1 MEQTTGQRTLADGAH
16 TTGSGTLSEDGHIVG
31 ITAKLGDVSLDP
43 LQRLDLIQDTVVA
56 GHTVRTLSRELAIRH
71 ETEDAQTIIDGDEHH
86 ILRSPLLAV
95 ELRLSAP
102 ALTIAATVNP
112 QSHRQFLVRLTSC
125 LRVDIQIET
134 VLAVGSLVAIT
145 PLRCIAARI
154 VNSLIAGMAEF
165 RTILHTVPSLH
176 GLRLLP
182 AQVADGRCGIGDAF
196 VSKHTWALGF
206 NAYNLTTLN
215 GEYRTLGTLLI
226 LRAAH
231 QQCHEWQQ

>member
-1 MEQTTGQRTLADGAH
+1 MEQTTGQGTLADSAH
-16 TTGSGTLSEDGHIVG
+16 TTGSGTLSEDGHIVR
-31 ITAKLGDVSLDP
+31 IAAKLGDVGLDP

-56 GHTVRTLSRELAIRH
+56 GHAVRTLSREFAIRH
-71 ETEDAQTIIDGDEHH
+71 ETEDSQTVVDGDKHH
-86 ILRSPLLAV
+86 ILRSPLFAV
-95 ELRLSAP
+95 ELGLSTP

-112 QSHRQFLVRLTSC
+112 QGHRQFLVYLTSC
-125 LRVDIQIET
+125 LRIDIQIET
-134 VLAVGSLVAIT
+134 VLAVGSLVAVA
-145 PLRCIAARI
+145 PLRSITARI

-165 RTILHTVPSLH
+165 GTILHAFPRHH

-182 AQVADGRCGIGDAF
+182 TQVADGRCGIGDAF
-196 VSKHTWALGF
+196 VSKHTRNLGF
-206 NAYNLTTLN
+206 DADNLTTLN